1 MVQGNASQ
9 TFVCV
14 YMNYGGFLSDEDS
27 GEDSGAQDPCVVTA
41 IYSDYRNPVEKRDS
55 TATLSR
61 GECTDPCLDR
71 LLLFF
76 WAHYMEDDP
85 HLLGT
90 GSLWMVTFYRKQRR
104 GCC

>member
-1 MVQGNASQ
+1 MVQGNACQ

-14 YMNYGGFLSDEDS
+14 YTNYGGFLSDEDS
-27 GEDSGAQDPCVVTA
+27 GAQDPCVVAA

-76 WAHYMEDDP
+76 WVHYILDYP
-85 HLLGT
+85 YLLGT
-90 GSLWMVTFYRKQRR
+90 GSL
-104 GCC
+104 